1 MLHSEASICKSLNW
15 LAASAPRN
23 LLHCRLSS
31 RPRPVPPARP
41 KERFSRGDFHAVPA
55 LVSTLRSRSSPLF
68 GVPYNTYYI
77 IGAQKAASSGRS
89 RRSLRVRPRRGQNG
103 APFPFRCI
111 QRPGTCFT
119 GFSARAHRSHRFR
132 DTRRGPC
139 WPRCARPS
147 HPGRPPAGGRRSL
160 PQWATRYRNAQPP
173 AG

>member
-55 LVSTLRSRSSPLF
+55 LVSTLRPCSASF
-68 GVPYNTYYI
+68 IIHII
-77 IGAQKAASSGRS
+77 IGAQKATSSGRS
-89 RRSLRVRPRRGQNG
+89 RRSLRVRPRRGRDG
-103 APFPFRCI
+103 APFPFRRI

-132 DTRRGPC
+132 DTQRGPC

>member
-1 MLHSEASICKSLNW
+1 MLHSEASICKSLDW

-23 LLHCRLSS
+23 LFHCRLSS

-55 LVSTLRSRSSPLF
+55 LVSTLRPCSASLIIHI
-68 GVPYNTYYI
+68 I
-77 IGAQKAASSGRS
+77 IGAQKTTSSGRS
-89 RRSLRVRPRRGQNG
+89 RRSLRIRPKRGQNG

-111 QRPGTCFT
+111 QRPGTCFA

-147 HPGRPPAGGRRSL
+147 HLGRPPAGGRRSL

>member
-1 MLHSEASICKSLNW
+1 MQKPQLARCLRASKPDSLPIEFP
-15 LAASAPRN
+15 AAPGASGA
-23 LLHCRLSS
+23 
-31 RPRPVPPARP
+31 AEG
-41 KERFSRGDFHAVPA
+41 KIQQRGFHAVSA
-55 LVSTLRSRSSPLF
+55 LVSAPALHPCSASLIIHI
-68 GVPYNTYYI
+68 I
-77 IGAQKAASSGRS
+77 IGAQKATSSGRS
-89 RRSLRVRPRRGQNG
+89 RRSLRVRPKRGQNG
-103 APFPFRCI
+103 APFPFRRI
-111 QRPGTCFT
+111 QRPGTCFI

>member
-15 LAASAPRN
+15 LAAPAPRN
-23 LLHCRLSS
+23 RIHCRLSS
-31 RPRPVPPARP
+31 RPRPVHPARP

-55 LVSTLRSRSSPLF
+55 LVSALRPCSASLIIHI
-68 GVPYNTYYI
+68 I
-77 IGAQKAASSGRS
+77 IGAQKTTSSGRS

-103 APFPFRCI
+103 ASFPFRRI
-111 QRPGTCFT
+111 QRPGTCFI

>member
-1 MLHSEASICKSLNW
+1 MQKPQLARCPRASKPDSLPIEFP
-15 LAASAPRN
+15 AAPGASGAAEGKIQQRG
-23 LLHCRLSS
+23 
-31 RPRPVPPARP
+31 
-41 KERFSRGDFHAVPA
+41 FSCCVCTCFH
-55 LVSTLRSRSSPLF
+55 SPLPLLRPCS
-68 GVPYNTYYI
+68 VSLIIHII
-77 IGAQKAASSGRS
+77 IGAQKATSSGRS

-103 APFPFRCI
+103 APFPFRRI
-111 QRPGTCFT
+111 QRPGTCFI

>member
-1 MLHSEASICKSLNW
+1 MQKPQLARCLRASKPDSLPIEFP
-15 LAASAPRN
+15 AAPGASGAAEGKIQQRG
-23 LLHCRLSS
+23 
-31 RPRPVPPARP
+31 
-41 KERFSRGDFHAVPA
+41 FSCCVCTCF
-55 LVSTLRSRSSPLF
+55 RSSPLF
-68 GVPYNTYYI
+68 GVPYNTYYN
-77 IGAQKAASSGRS
+77 IGAQKATSSGRS

-103 APFPFRCI
+103 APFPFRRI

-119 GFSARAHRSHRFR
+119 VFSARAHRSHRFR

>member
-31 RPRPVPPARP
+31 RPRPVHPARP

-55 LVSTLRSRSSPLF
+55 LVSALRPCSASLIIHI
-68 GVPYNTYYI
+68 I
-77 IGAQKAASSGRS
+77 IGAQKTTSSGRS
-89 RRSLRVRPRRGQNG
+89 RPSLRVRPRRGQNG
-103 APFPFRCI
+103 APFPFRRI

-147 HPGRPPAGGRRSL
+147 HPGRPPAGGRRFL
-160 PQWATRYRNAQPP
+160 PQWATRYRNVQPP

>member
-1 MLHSEASICKSLNW
+1 MLHSETSICKSLNW

-23 LLHCRLSS
+23 RIHCRLSS

-41 KERFSRGDFHAVPA
+41 KERFSRGDFHAVSA
-55 LVSTLRSRSSPLF
+55 LVSALRPCSASLIIHI
-68 GVPYNTYYI
+68 I
-77 IGAQKAASSGRS
+77 IGAQKATSSGRS

-103 APFPFRCI
+103 APFPFRRI
-111 QRPGTCFT
+111 QRPGTCFA